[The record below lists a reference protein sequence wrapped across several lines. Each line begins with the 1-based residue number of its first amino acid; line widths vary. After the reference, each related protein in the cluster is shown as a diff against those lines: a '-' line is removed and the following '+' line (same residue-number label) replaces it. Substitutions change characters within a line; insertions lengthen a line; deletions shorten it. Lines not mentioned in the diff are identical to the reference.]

1 MCYHELNSVSVLSDF
16 STVNIFHAI
25 CSSIYYPYYPD
36 YKSDSEI
43 YTEPKVTGGE
53 KSLDKIKK
61 LHLDERYLTKREQRL
76 RERKKSAK
84 ELLDW
89 KKRLDEEEKHIFEL
103 EKKALKVW
111 DHGEKDKKKRE
122 KEVEKVKPPTK
133 REVKGMKL
141 LINPKMRNW
150 IC

>member
-1 MCYHELNSVSVLSDF
+1 MSF
-16 STVNIFHAI
+16 SL
-25 CSSIYYPYYPD
+25 SIYFFLTFPD

-43 YTEPKVTGGE
+43 YTEPKVAVGGE
-53 KSLDKIKK
+53 KSLDKLKK

-89 KKRLDEEEKHIFEL
+89 KKRLDEEEKHVFEL

-111 DHGEKDKKKRE
+111 DHGDKENKKKQRE
-122 KEVEKVKPPTK
+122 KEVEKVKPPSK
-133 REVKGMKL
+133 RDVKGKSAFM
-141 LINPKMRNW
+141 
-150 IC
+150 

>member
-1 MCYHELNSVSVLSDF
+1 MAIYVLVKVVVQNIDF
-16 STVNIFHAI
+16 A
-25 CSSIYYPYYPD
+25 D

-43 YTEPKVTGGE
+43 YTEPKAAGGE
-53 KSLDKIKK
+53 KSLDKLKK

-89 KKRLDEEEKHIFEL
+89 KKRLDEEEQAVFEL

-111 DHGEKDKKKRE
+111 DHNEKGGKKKE
-122 KEVEKVKPPTK
+122 KEPEKSKTPSKVKGK
-133 REVKGMKL
+133 
-141 LINPKMRNW
+141 
-150 IC
+150 